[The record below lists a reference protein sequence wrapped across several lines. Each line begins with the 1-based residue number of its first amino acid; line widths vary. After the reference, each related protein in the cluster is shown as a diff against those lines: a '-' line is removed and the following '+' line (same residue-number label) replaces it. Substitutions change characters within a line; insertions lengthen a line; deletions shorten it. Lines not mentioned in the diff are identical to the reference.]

1 MITVELNK
9 LCYID
14 RLYAAA
20 FVRAKKILN
29 GAEAEVG

>member
-20 FVRAKKILN
+20 FVRASLCVL
-29 GAEAEVG
+29 GPES